1 MVALTA
7 SHWPPPRSLA
17 MGTRRLSYPCP
28 AAPPQISVGKAHA
41 TDADA
46 LALVQKPEPQ
56 AVVVDV
62 DGVDFNLNAATAEFS
77 RETSG
82 IGAEKTEGAYL
93 DLDQGQVVGQKGP
106 DGGCVS

>member
-1 MVALTA
+1 
-7 SHWPPPRSLA
+7 